1 MVRISSRREAR
12 AALQQTHHAHF
23 ERSPTVARSGTVAK
37 RFLIESQIEERGDI
51 EPQRSATRELGPF
64 PRALPPKNRD
74 VCAMKEFAAAD
85 LTGKTGDLL
94 EAASVSPV
102 AITKHRKPRYVIMSM
117 ERYENLTHD
126 DDTRRAFQVDD
137 LSNDEADSLISGLNT
152 ASTMTE

>member
-1 MVRISSRREAR
+1 
-12 AALQQTHHAHF
+12 
-23 ERSPTVARSGTVAK
+23 
-37 RFLIESQIEERGDI
+37 
-51 EPQRSATRELGPF
+51 
-64 PRALPPKNRD
+64 
-74 VCAMKEFAAAD
+74 MKEFAAAD